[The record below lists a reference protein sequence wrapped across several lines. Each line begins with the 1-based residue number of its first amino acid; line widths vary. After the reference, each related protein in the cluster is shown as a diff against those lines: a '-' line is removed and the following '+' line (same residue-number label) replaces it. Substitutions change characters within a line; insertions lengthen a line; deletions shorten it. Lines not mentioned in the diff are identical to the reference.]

1 MSTLRCPG
9 QDPQFWKP
17 EDIFNVRC
25 PACGSPVEFFKD
37 DPERNCPKCGR
48 TCRNP
53 RLDLACLAWCKHAD
67 DCRPETRTKEEEPQK
82 AQEAQKVK

>member
-17 EDIFNVRC
+17 EDIFEVKC
-25 PACGSPVEFFKD
+25 PACRSAVEFFKD

-48 TCRNP
+48 HCRNP

-67 DCRPETRTKEEEPQK
+67 DCRPDRPTKEEEPQK